1 MVWIAALALAALN
14 TQVSQR
20 NEISCD
26 LAPFVGGGSSS
37 EGDLDSLNGIG
48 LGCNVVLYDG
58 GAWTLGPRVDF
69 IEQRWSV
76 FRDEEGTTYFNSY
89 QARTLGLGLN
99 IDYNI
104 TEQWN
109 LAYTLGFSMG
119 QGEQDQ
125 NISTPSSTQNLHLT
139 GMSQRALRHEFLVTR
154 RMNERLSF
162 LAGVQWD
169 NAQQSWDAAAGRLER
184 EDVAPGN
191 KLTLTSGTGADIE
204 GRVPQSADYQALSFK
219 IGVQMKVY
227 STL

>member
-14 TQVSQR
+14 TQVSQK
-20 NEISCD
+20 NEVSCD
-26 LAPFVGGGSSS
+26 LAPFIGGGSSS
-37 EGDLDSLNGIG
+37 EGSLDSLTGVG

-58 GAWTLGPRVDF
+58 GAWALSPRVEF
-69 IEQRWSV
+69 AEQRWSV
-76 FRDEEGTTYFNSY
+76 FREDASATYLNSY

-99 IDYNI
+99 VDYDL
-104 TEQWN
+104 TEQWK

-119 QGEQDQ
+119 QGEQDR
-125 NISTPSSTQNLHLT
+125 NISTASSAQNLHLS
-139 GMSQRALRHEFLVTR
+139 GMSQRSLRHEFSVSR
-154 RMNERLSF
+154 RVNERLSF
-162 LAGVQWD
+162 LAAVQWD
-169 NAQQSWDAAAGRLER
+169 SAQQSWDAAAGRLER

-204 GRVPQSADYQALSFK
+204 GLVPQSADYQALSFK

>member
-20 NEISCD
+20 NEVSCD

-37 EGDLDSLNGIG
+37 EGDLDSLSGVG
-48 LGCNVVLYDG
+48 LGCNVVLFDG

-69 IEQRWSV
+69 TEQRWTV
-76 FRDEEGTTYFNSY
+76 FRDEEGATFYNSY

-99 IDYNI
+99 VDYDL
-104 TEQWN
+104 TEQWK

-119 QGEQDQ
+119 QGSQDQ
-125 NISTPSSTQNLHLT
+125 NISTPNSAQNLHLS
-139 GMSQRALRHEFLVTR
+139 GMSQRSLRHEFMVTR
-154 RMNERLSF
+154 RVNERLSF

-169 NAQQSWDAAAGRLER
+169 SAQQSWDAAAGRLER

-191 KLTLTSGTGADIE
+191 KLTLTSGTGADLE
-204 GRVPQSADYQALSFK
+204 GEVPQSSDYQAFSFK